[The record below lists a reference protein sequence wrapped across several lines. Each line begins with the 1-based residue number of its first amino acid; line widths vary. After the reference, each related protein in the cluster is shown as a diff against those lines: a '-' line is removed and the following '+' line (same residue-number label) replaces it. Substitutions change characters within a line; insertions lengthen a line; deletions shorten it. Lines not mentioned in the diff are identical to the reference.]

1 MANRPRDIKGTFD
14 PDRYNEVDMAAFHLA
29 IEMTLGEADPSRVQ
43 QMDSM
48 LADKTRPWLETARFA
63 SYHQQCRLLRLEPW
77 QCPPMSL
84 YPDDPEYLAVRGP
97 IGGLHVT
104 REGVRLLR
112 RLLAAGLSR
121 YEPDPVG
128 ALREV
133 EEGEAEED

>member
-1 MANRPRDIKGTFD
+1 
-14 PDRYNEVDMAAFHLA
+14 VDMAAFHLA

-48 LADKTRPWLETARFA
+48 LADKTRPWLETQRFA
-63 SYHQQCRLLRLEPW
+63 RYHQQCRLLRLAAW
-77 QCPPMSL
+77 QKSPMSV
-84 YPDDPEYLAVRGP
+84 YTDDPGDLAGHGP
-97 IGGLHVT
+97 ICGHHVT
-104 REGVRLLR
+104 VEGVRLLR

-121 YEPDPVG
+121 HEPDPVG